1 MYVEF
6 THNSTEERPV
16 ILQNDKLNS
25 YAFIHTWNNLPTVH
39 MLTILL
45 CKFVITINATYPVRL
60 GTFLVDLE
68 LGCCL
73 RKKEQVF
80 IMSAV

>member
-6 THNSTEERPV
+6 TQNSTEERPV
-16 ILQNDKLNS
+16 LLQNDKLTS
-25 YAFIHTWNNLPTVH
+25 YAFIHTWNISQLCIC
-39 MLTILL
+39 LTILL
-45 CKFVITINATYPVRL
+45 CKFVITTNATYPVRL

-68 LGCCL
+68 LGCSL

>member
-25 YAFIHTWNNLPTVH
+25 YAFIHKWNN
-39 MLTILL
+39 IISQL
-45 CKFVITINATYPVRL
+45 CI
-60 GTFLVDLE
+60 
-68 LGCCL
+68 C
-73 RKKEQVF
+73 
-80 IMSAV
+80 